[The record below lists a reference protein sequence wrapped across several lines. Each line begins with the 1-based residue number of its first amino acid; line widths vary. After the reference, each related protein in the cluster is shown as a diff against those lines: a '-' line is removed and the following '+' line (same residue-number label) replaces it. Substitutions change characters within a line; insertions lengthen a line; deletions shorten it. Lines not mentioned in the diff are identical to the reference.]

1 MFESTALVMFLQFR
15 VLEGLGNIKK
25 MTANAL
31 IPFQSDQNTEKA
43 HAGGEFTTSCSETK
57 NIT

>member
-1 MFESTALVMFLQFR
+1 

-25 MTANAL
+25 MTAKTL

-43 HAGGEFTTSCSETK
+43 HADGESITTSSKTK
-57 NIT
+57 NVTYHMGLNLS